1 MVNKMQSALIKKE
14 LKDIFDE
21 GHFFSNYM
29 LLPLIMA
36 VLLPA
41 GLVIVL
47 SIDLEALLADL
58 SEIPMF
64 AELIGADYYALIDLI
79 LNTMIA
85 PFFLMI
91 PILTVLTIATSTFAG
106 EKERKTLETLLY
118 SPMSLREI
126 VEAKIMGAFL
136 LGMIVTLVSF
146 ITMIIIIGLLLWLT
160 QGILFI
166 PDLIWIPV
174 ILLVSPAFSLIG
186 ITLKVRVSAKAK
198 SVQQAQQRSAV
209 LIMPLLILIIGQFS
223 GIVIINTLAYFIGGI
238 TLAILAVLLMRM
250 VFRKL
255 TYEELLR

>member
-1 MVNKMQSALIKKE
+1 MVNKMQFALIKKE

-41 GLVIVL
+41 VLVVL
-47 SIDLEALLADL
+47 LSFDLEAILADL
-58 SEIPMF
+58 AEIPIF
-64 AELIGADYYALIDLI
+64 AELIGADYHALIDLI

-91 PILTVLTIATSTFAG
+91 PIITVLTIATSTFAG

-126 VEAKIMGAFL
+126 VEAKIMGSFL
-136 LGMIVTLVSF
+136 LSMIVTLTSF
-146 ITMIIIIGLLLWLT
+146 IAMVIVIGLLLWFT
-160 QGILFI
+160 IGILFI
-166 PDLIWIPV
+166 PDLVWLPV
-174 ILLVSPAFSLIG
+174 ILLVSPAFSIIG
-186 ITLKVRVSAKAK
+186 ITFKVRVSAKAK
-198 SVQQAQQRSAV
+198 SVQQAQQRSVV
-209 LIMPLLILIIGQFS
+209 LIMPLLILIIAQFT
-223 GIVIINTLAYFIGGI
+223 GIILINTLAYFLGGVI
-238 TLAILAVLLMRM
+238 LAILAVLLMRM